1 LLFCSFSKIFPD
13 GLSEISQQT
22 NALYQA
28 VLLTEI
34 YQHQHLFYL
43 SINMLTQMLKAK
55 LHKAT
60 ITEADL
66 SYEGSLTIDKDLMDA
81 VGIIPFEKVK
91 VYNINNGE
99 RFDTYAI
106 EGPTGSGVIGL
117 NGAAA
122 RKGMV
127 GDRIIIVTYALLND
141 NELVGY
147 YPQIA
152 LLDDNNTIKQMLKK

>member
-1 LLFCSFSKIFPD
+1 M
-13 GLSEISQQT
+13 QR
-22 NALYQA
+22 
-28 VLLTEI
+28 
-34 YQHQHLFYL
+34 
-43 SINMLTQMLKAK
+43 QMLRAK

-66 SYEGSLTIDKDLMDA
+66 NYEGSLSIDKELLDA
-81 VGIIPFEKVK
+81 VGILPFERVK

-106 EGPTGSGVIGL
+106 EGAPGSGIIGL

-127 GDRIIIVTYALLND
+127 GDLIIIVTFGLYAPDDLDKYHPN
-141 NELVGY
+141 
-147 YPQIA
+147 IA
-152 LLDDNNTIKQMLKK
+152 LLDENNKIKKMLTK